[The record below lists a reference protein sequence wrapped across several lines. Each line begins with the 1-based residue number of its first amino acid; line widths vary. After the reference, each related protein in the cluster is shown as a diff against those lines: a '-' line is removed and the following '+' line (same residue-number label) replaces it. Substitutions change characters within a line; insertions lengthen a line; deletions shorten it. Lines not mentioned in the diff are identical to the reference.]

1 MGSSQNDFRD
11 FADAVKSEMG
21 YGLFQ
26 AQLGKRRRKAK
37 PLSGFGGAGVV
48 EIVEDHGGDTY
59 RTVYTVRFASA
70 VYVPHAF
77 QKKSKTGIAT
87 PRADI
92 KLIERRLHD
101 AKKNLSEEN
110 AHDHRHRV

>member
-1 MGSSQNDFRD
+1 MTDLVSQLKDNFT
-11 FADAVKSEMG
+11 FNQIEVSEIEIEN
-21 YGLFQ
+21 
-26 AQLGKRRRKAK
+26 
-37 PLSGFGGAGVV
+37 GVV
-48 EIVEDHGGDTY
+48 EIVDDHRGDTY
-59 RTVYTVRFASA
+59 RTVYTVHFASA

-101 AKKNLSEEN
+101 AEKLDRGE
-110 AHDHRHRV
+110 RT